1 MLLSKLPFALRML
14 YRNRLYSLLNLGGLA
29 IGLAVSII
37 VALYL
42 YGEFTYDRHWEDNE
56 RIYRVN
62 SEFELGETIENY
74 GGSGFAL
81 ASLMGDHYPEI
92 EVATHLYHLEN
103 SVYFKSDS
111 LKQYE
116 EKVLI
121 ADSQFF
127 KVFAVDWIAGEVD
140 SSLREPR
147 SIVISRTFAERYF
160 GNVAV
165 LGRKISTSNFEY
177 TITGIVEDLPEN
189 SHHHF
194 NVVISEQH
202 VDLDT
207 SHLAVSLWQVR
218 YYTFL
223 KLKEGFK
230 PSHIEG
236 NFSSFFDR
244 YMAGLATAVQGRY
257 RIELQSIEDLH
268 FNTNLN
274 FDQPG
279 GQRAYVYGFA
289 GIGLLILVLA
299 IINYVN
305 MATARSLKRIREAA
319 MRKVLGAEKQDI
331 RFLILSESVFMAF
344 FALLLAFALVE
355 FLVVILPFN
364 EAIGKNLSLDFES
377 FPQLLPWSICLA
389 FGVGLVSGSYPA
401 LSLSKVS
408 PLEAFSNKKG
418 LQRRNSL
425 PRKTLVGFQ
434 VLVSVA
440 VVITAVFM
448 YRQMQFIKN
457 RNLGFNAD
465 HVMVVNVQD
474 TTSLNRIQDLAQNFR
489 RSSLVE
495 SVALGASTTGSGTF
509 RSLFEIQ
516 EEDPLKF
523 RRNSTNFLGVGPS
536 YLETMEIPLLAGRG
550 FRNSDLGD
558 SLRSK
563 VIVNKALVQEMGWER
578 PLGKIIRSNFDE
590 MGVAT
595 MESEVIGV
603 CDNFNAQSLHNTM
616 APLILTL
623 NENSFRVIQVKVAPD
638 QVYAALDDLERRWT
652 AMVPDVPFQFSFL
665 NKDLLLM
672 YQEEMRQSRLILYLT
687 IIAILISIL
696 GFVGLASFTTGL
708 RTKEIAIR
716 NVLGASSWD
725 LVNLVYKELS
735 LVILGGVIVATPL
748 SIAVTW
754 RWLQNFAYRT
764 SVEPTVILY
773 TIGLTLIIGYSIVAI
788 HSRTVSRRTNTRHL
802 G

>member
-1 MLLSKLPFALRML
+1 MLLSKFPFALRML

-42 YGEFTYDRHWEDNE
+42 YGEFTYDRHWENHQQ
-56 RIYRVN
+56 IYRVN
-62 SEFELGETIENY
+62 SEFELGESIESY
-74 GGSGFAL
+74 GGSGYAM
-81 ASLMGDHYPEI
+81 ASLLEDHYPQI
-92 EVATHLYHLEN
+92 DKATHIFHLEN
-103 SVYFKSDS
+103 SIYFKSDS

-116 EKVLI
+116 EQVLI

-127 KVFAVDWIAGEVD
+127 KVFKVDWIAGEAAQA
-140 SSLREPR
+140 LREPR
-147 SIVISRTFAERYF
+147 SIVISRSFAERYF
-160 GNVAV
+160 GDVAV

-177 TITGIVEDLPEN
+177 TISGIVEDVPEN

-202 VDLDT
+202 VALDT
-207 SHLAVSLWQVR
+207 AQLAVSLWQVR
-218 YYTFL
+218 YYTFVQ
-223 KLKEGFK
+223 LKEGFE
-230 PSHIEG
+230 PEQIEA
-236 NFSSFFDR
+236 NFASFFDR
-244 YMAGLATAVQGRY
+244 YMAGLASAVQGRY
-257 RIELQSIEDLH
+257 MLELQSIADLH
-268 FNTNLN
+268 FKTNLN
-274 FDQPG
+274 YDRPG

-289 GIGLLILVLA
+289 GIGILILILA

-319 MRKVLGAEKQDI
+319 MRKVLGAEKRDI

-355 FLVVILPFN
+355 VLVVILPFN
-364 EAIGKNLSLDFES
+364 EAIGKNLSLDFQT
-377 FPQLLPWSICLA
+377 FPQLLPWSLCLA
-389 FGVGLVSGSYPA
+389 FGVGLVSGSYPS

-457 RNLGFNAD
+457 RNLGFNAE

-474 TTSLNRIQDLAQNFR
+474 TTSLNRIQDLAQKFR

-509 RSLFEIQ
+509 RSLFELQ
-516 EEDPLKF
+516 EEDPYKY
-523 RRNSTNFLGVGPS
+523 RRSSINFLGVGPS

-550 FRNSDLGD
+550 FRNSDLED

-563 VIVNKALVQEMGWER
+563 VLVNKALVQEMGWER

-590 MGVAT
+590 SGEAT
-595 MESEVIGV
+595 LESEVIGV

-665 NKDLLLM
+665 NKDLLQM

-716 NVLGASSWD
+716 NVLGASGWD
-725 LVNLVYKELS
+725 LVNLFYKEL
-735 LVILGGVIVATPL
+735 LVVIVSGILIAAPL
-748 SIAVTW
+748 AILITW

-764 SVEPTVILY
+764 SIDPLIIIFTV
-773 TIGLTLIIGYSIVAI
+773 GLTLLIGYGIVAI
-788 HSRTVSRRTNTRHL
+788 HSFTVARRTSIKNLT
-802 G
+802 